1 VRKLCRVDI
10 RRSQKIFE
18 KIERYRDRVVRKVN
32 PQAIILF
39 GSFARSDIN
48 EGSDVDIVVKAN
60 FKEPFLDR
68 IKTLLD
74 LNDGIGLPL
83 EPVGYTPD
91 EFRKMKMEENS
102 FIEEVIATGKLIYGR
117 LSKDDDLT

>member
-10 RRSQKIFE
+10 GRSQKIFE
-18 KIERYRDRVVRKVN
+18 KIERYRDRVVRKLN

-39 GSFARSDIN
+39 GSFARGDIN
-48 EGSDVDIVVKAN
+48 EGSDVDIVVIAN

-74 LNDGIGLPL
+74 LNDRIGLPL

-91 EFRKMKMEENS
+91 EFRKMQLENNR
-102 FIEEVIATGKLIYGR
+102 FIEEVIATGKLIYGK
-117 LSKDDDLT
+117 LSEEDVP